1 MFVLE
6 SRLFSRLWAA
16 LFGKGGSKAAG
27 QAAQDSVSSGFE
39 IISTPFL
46 IRLRPFAWSVRCQRS
61 AGCLELEECH
71 IGVFG
76 MDCIIGELLTTSVRT
91 AGSSRLSKIRSHVG
105 LRVQI
110 YDQEHKLLEI
120 GFEDPADVREIS
132 IVPARLPA
140 TSKTPSTIRRLFQQH
155 DLIAAPG
162 NRTSFPAAVAAAQA
176 GDHCA
181 LSHVR

>member
-1 MFVLE
+1 
-6 SRLFSRLWAA
+6 
-16 LFGKGGSKAAG
+16 
-27 QAAQDSVSSGFE
+27 
-39 IISTPFL
+39 
-46 IRLRPFAWSVRCQRS
+46 
-61 AGCLELEECH
+61 
-71 IGVFG
+71 
-76 MDCIIGELLTTSVRT
+76 
-91 AGSSRLSKIRSHVG
+91 VG